1 MKGKVRR
8 GCGGPCNHCGRTCS
22 PCWRKGPPEKP
33 VLCNACGARY
43 LVKRNL
49 EGYMPGQ
56 KATGGVTPREPPR
69 TEARSLLSCDR
80 ASSGSS
86 DRSTGDRRSVSSSS
100 LSHSPGARP
109 RRRRRVLYRPGGD
122 EDLDWDVMETDG
134 AGGEE
139 GWSWRRFEIG
149 PRGSFAGEAM
159 ASDQVRGRS
168 PVAGWSAGG
177 AAWPIPAPAGFD
189 RWLTAQEYL
198 EDLARVAACTLAML
212 RCSGP
217 HLKAAKGHA
226 VRRGAV
232 VKPPQHRYRFIS
244 QG

>member
-56 KATGGVTPREPPR
+56 KATGGGGPREAPR
-69 TEARSLLSCDR
+69 IEARGSTSCDR

-86 DRSTGDRRSVSSSS
+86 DRSTGDRRSVSCSSG
-100 LSHSPGARP
+100 SHSPGART
-109 RRRRRVLYRPGGD
+109 RRRRRVLYRAGD
-122 EDLDWDVMETDG
+122 DHLEWDLMETDQPG
-134 AGGEE
+134 PDEGCSYGGFEVGGRGKFE
-139 GWSWRRFEIG
+139 GG
-149 PRGSFAGEAM
+149 PL
-159 ASDQVRGRS
+159 ASN
-168 PVAGWSAGG
+168 
-177 AAWPIPAPAGFD
+177 
-189 RWLTAQEYL
+189 QEYL
-198 EDLARVAACTLAML
+198 EDLAHVAAYTLAML
-212 RCSGP
+212 RYSGL
-217 HLKAAKGHA
+217 HLKAAKGHV

-232 VKPPQHRYRFIS
+232 VKPVQHRFRIINH
-244 QG
+244 G